1 MATRLFSPRRHSS
14 ESWNPGGEAAVMN
27 GWQVLP
33 DGALVIIPLV
43 VIPALRE
50 WLVSTTGFQPAL
62 E

>member
-1 MATRLFSPRRHSS
+1 
-14 ESWNPGGEAAVMN
+14 MN

-33 DGALVIIPLV
+33 DGALVVIPLV
-43 VIPALRE
+43 VIPAVRE